1 MAKKKNEAFEYIW
14 RDRKRTFCG
23 LPWSFT
29 TYFLTA
35 SKFVTRVGWLSL
47 DEDELDLYK
56 VTDKKLKLPFWQRLV
71 GCGTIVLF
79 VRDTDTPEKEIRCVK
94 KPREVLALLDK
105 QIDSERDRYNTRG
118 RDLYAAMGGMPLP
131 HDAVHSHEPDDC
143 DYCEGHDHS

>member
-56 VTDKKLKLPFWQRLV
+56 AAEISMPRWAACRSRTTQSTATSRTTAITARA
-71 GCGTIVLF
+71 TIIPDAAPSAANTAEK
-79 VRDTDTPEKEIRCVK
+79 RHTDT
-94 KPREVLALLDK
+94 
-105 QIDSERDRYNTRG
+105 
-118 RDLYAAMGGMPLP
+118 
-131 HDAVHSHEPDDC
+131 
-143 DYCEGHDHS
+143 